1 MADITLRRAGAADA
15 ETLAAVGRR
24 TFEETFVETF
34 AIPYPSADR
43 AAFVEKA
50 HSPAAFAS
58 RLADPRQ
65 ATWIMER
72 DRVAVAYANA
82 GPCGLPHPDV
92 GADDLE
98 LNRLYVLRSAQG
110 FGLGRRLLEKTL
122 DWMRAQGP
130 APLWL
135 GVWSGNLKAQAL
147 YACYGFSKVGE
158 YEFPVGAWRDH
169 EFIFR
174 RDGQEAS

>member
-1 MADITLRRAGAADA
+1 MPEITLRRAGAADA
-15 ETLAAVGRR
+15 ETLAAIGRR
-24 TFEETFVETF
+24 TFEETFVEAF
-34 AIPYPSADR
+34 AIPYPPADL
-43 AAFVEKA
+43 ADFVDKA
-50 HSPAAFAS
+50 HSPAAFAR

-65 ATWIMER
+65 ATWIAEGGG
-72 DRVAVAYANA
+72 VAIAYANA
-82 GPCGLPHPDV
+82 GPCGLPHRDI

-98 LNRLYVLRSAQG
+98 LHRLYVLRAAQG
-110 FGLGRRLLEKTL
+110 LGLGRRLLETTL
-122 DWMRAQGP
+122 DWMQAQGP

-147 YACYGFSKVGE
+147 YARYRFAKVGE

-174 RDGQEAS
+174 RDGASR